1 VCILHSE
8 MTEQRPTRTLA
19 SAADRTRG
27 DGPVRLSD
35 LLPRRDTVRPRVDQP
50 RWVRDLAERAALPAE
65 LVSALV
71 FTYATRALRDDPR
84 GATPEGRSAVLKQV
98 MDLLQDAV
106 FDAVREVRPP
116 VPVPNPASAPPSA

>member
-1 VCILHSE
+1 
-8 MTEQRPTRTLA
+8 MNEQRPTRILA
-19 SAADRTRG
+19 SATDRAG
-27 DGPVRLSD
+27 GGGPVRLSD

-106 FDAVREVRPP
+106 FEAVREVRPP
-116 VPVPNPASAPPSA
+116 GPVPDPAPTPPSA